1 MQILK
6 ERSVEEQLVE
16 LVEQRGGAAPKIVVP
31 GTRGWPDRLVITRSG
46 AMFFVETKSPAGGVC
61 SWSQKQ
67 IHILLRRLHVD
78 IYTIRNAD
86 RIANRLG
93 P

>member
-6 ERSVEEQLVE
+6 ERSVEKQLVE
-16 LVEQRGGAAPKIVVP
+16 LVEQHGGAAPKIIVP

-46 AMFFVETKSPAGGVC
+46 GMFFVETKAPIGGVC
-61 SWSQKQ
+61 SCPQKQ
-67 IHILLRRLHVD
+67 IHALLRRLHVD
-78 IYTIRNAD
+78 VYTIRNAD
-86 RIANRLG
+86 RIATRLG